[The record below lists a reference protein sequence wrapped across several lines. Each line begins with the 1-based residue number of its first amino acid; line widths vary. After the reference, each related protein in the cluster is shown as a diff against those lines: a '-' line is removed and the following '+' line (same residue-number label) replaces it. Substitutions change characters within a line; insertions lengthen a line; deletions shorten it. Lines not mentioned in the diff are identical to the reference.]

1 MFEKYH
7 KIQSI
12 YKRDDSGSFI
22 LNEFSRP
29 EFEYLFDCEWIGT
42 EKIDGT
48 NIRIHRYEDGT
59 IEYAGRTDK
68 AQIPE
73 FLKERLD
80 ELIANTNFDVIF
92 DGSSFTLFGEGF
104 GNRIQKV
111 GQKYIAD
118 GVDFILFD
126 VRIGDWWM
134 KRDDVNTLAEK
145 LGWKSVPVIFK
156 GTLRD
161 ALTLVRGGFYSG
173 VGSLQAE
180 GLVLT
185 PAVDLFARN
194 GNRIITK
201 IKTKDFK

>member
-161 ALTLVRGGFYSG
+161 ALTFVRGGFYSR

>member
-12 YKRDDSGSFI
+12 FKRDGQGRFI
-22 LNEFSRP
+22 MYEFSCP
-29 EFEYLFDCEWIGT
+29 EFEYLFDNEWIGT

-80 ELIANTNFDVIF
+80 ELIANTNFDAIF
-92 DGSSFTLFGEGF
+92 GGSSFTLFGEGF

-111 GQKYIAD
+111 GQKYIAN

-126 VRIGDWWM
+126 VRIGNWWM
-134 KRDDVNTLAEK
+134 QREDVNEIADK
-145 LGWKSVPVIFK
+145 LGMKRVPVVFR
-156 GTLRD
+156 GNLSD
-161 ALTLVRGGFYSG
+161 AMDMVENGFQSRIG
-173 VGSLQAE
+173 NVQAE

-201 IKTKDFK
+201 LKTKDFK